1 MEKEEKVTKI
11 LYSFREVNKY
21 FYRQMW
27 HHADEMGVTLVQ
39 LQIMKLVSE
48 EPNMSLGELT
58 RKMNLGKSTV
68 SSTVDR
74 LVKAGHLQ
82 REQSKKDRRAIILNL
97 TEEGR
102 AKQKEGIERYHKRL
116 HKLGDIT
123 DEDAETLLRLHQMV
137 QEKIKLNGDEEN

>member
-1 MEKEEKVTKI
+1 MERHEKVTEI

-39 LQIMKLVSE
+39 LQIMKLISE

-58 RKMNLGKSTV
+58 QKMNLGKSTV
-68 SSTVDR
+68 SSTVER
-74 LVKAGHLQ
+74 LVKAGYLK
-82 REQSKKDRRAIILNL
+82 REQSTEDRRVVILNL
-97 TEEGR
+97 TEVGR
-102 AKQKEGIERYHKRL
+102 EKQKEGIEKYHIRL
-116 HKLGDIT
+116 QKLGDIT
-123 DEDAETLLRLHQMV
+123 DEDAKTLLRLHQMV